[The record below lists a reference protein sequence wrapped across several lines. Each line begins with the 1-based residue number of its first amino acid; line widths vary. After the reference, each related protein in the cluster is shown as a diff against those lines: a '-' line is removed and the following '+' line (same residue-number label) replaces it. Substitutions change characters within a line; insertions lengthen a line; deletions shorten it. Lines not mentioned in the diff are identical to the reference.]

1 METNI
6 RIVDDA
12 LDCGN
17 LLGSILRT
25 HHFHPIQAADGIR
38 ALSEARNHQPHAI
51 LLDLGLPGED
61 GFVGLERLKGNR
73 CCQPFR

>member
-1 METNI
+1 METKI
-6 RIVDDA
+6 LIVDDA
-12 LDCGN
+12 VDSWN
-17 LLGSILRT
+17 LLSSILRT
-25 HHFHPIQAADGIR
+25 HHVHPIRAADGIR
-38 ALSEARNHQPHAI
+38 TLSEARKHQPHAI